1 MSVALYVK
9 TIFTAMLVVTLTACV
24 SQTVKSTAVP
34 PLNNPSQAIPDTELL
49 DVGVAVFNPNIDMID
64 ESADVPVYPEVRKAE
79 ARFMANELSKTLQE
93 SGAWGAVR
101 VVPDTQQFTDLLVAG
116 KILDSDG
123 ERLILDVEVT
133 DARGK
138 VWIDK
143 TYEGVTS
150 RYAYDQATRTR
161 QDPFTL
167 VYRQIANDMLR
178 VFEQLTSQQRATIRQ
193 VAELRFAREF
203 ASDAF
208 NGYLVQNEKG
218 IYKIQRLP
226 AENDPMLERV
236 RNIRQRQY
244 VFIDTLQGYY
254 GGFAEDMYSPYQEW
268 RKLGYEEVVAQRELE
283 TAARN
288 QMIVGSVAIIAGI
301 AAQGSSNDIART
313 AGAVGI
319 FGGAAIL
326 KGGLEKRA
334 EANIHTLAL
343 EEIGQSL
350 QAEITPRVIELDDR
364 TVRLSGNVEDQYAQW
379 RELMADIY
387 AAEMGALNTE
397 AALEPGQQDAG
408 ANTATSPVIAKDTSA
423 AGVDAAIANAPAPT
437 KKTSTD
443 NNETSQ

>member
-1 MSVALYVK
+1 MNTTGYLKVLTICLAAL
-9 TIFTAMLVVTLTACV
+9 ALSGCV
-24 SQTVKSTAVP
+24 SQTVKSTSVP
-34 PLNNPSQAIPDTELL
+34 PLNNPSQAIPDAELL
-49 DVGVAVFNPNIDMID
+49 DVGVAVFDPNIATID

-79 ARFMANELSKTLQE
+79 ARFMAHELSKTLQE

-101 VVPDTQQFTDLLVAG
+101 VVPDTQQFTDLLVAAS
-116 KILDSDG
+116 ISRSDG
-123 ERLILDVEVT
+123 EQLMLDVKVT

-143 TYEGVTS
+143 VYSGVTS

-167 VYRQIANDMLR
+167 VYRQIANDLLKA
-178 VFEQLTSQQRATIRQ
+178 FETLSSRERIAIRQ

-208 NGYLVQNEKG
+208 ADYLVQNSEG

-226 AENDPMLERV
+226 AENDPMLERL

-244 VFIDTLQGYY
+244 VFVDTLQGYY
-254 GGFAEDMYSPYQEW
+254 SGFAEDMYVPYQEW
-268 RKLGYEEVVAQRELE
+268 RKLGYEEVVAQRELQ
-283 TAARN
+283 TQARN
-288 QMIVGSVAIIAGI
+288 QMIAGGVAILAGI
-301 AAQGSSNDIART
+301 AAQGSSSDYTRA
-313 AGAVGI
+313 AGTVGI
-319 FGGAAIL
+319 LGGAAIL
-326 KGGLEKRA
+326 KGGLEKRN

-364 TVRLSGNVEDQYAQW
+364 TVRLSGNVEDQYDQW

-387 AAEMGALNTE
+387 AAEMGALSSPLPVE
-397 AALEPGQQDAG
+397 QEPLEQEPLEQEPLKIDPASDNDAG
-408 ANTATSPVIAKDTSA
+408 AALDVQATDDKVTAATLR
-423 AGVDAAIANAPAPT
+423 
-437 KKTSTD
+437 
-443 NNETSQ
+443 